1 MVARQSLRAGYQMED
16 FVLLEELGRGGE
28 AAVWSG
34 WDQTRQRVVAV
45 KLIPTA
51 GTQPALISADFE
63 RQVHLI
69 ASFSHPNILPLYRFG
84 TSSEFY
90 YFTMR
95 YATGGSVTDLLR
107 QGPLT
112 VQHTLCLAADI
123 VSALDYLHSQRIVHR
138 DLKPSNILL
147 DAEGRAY
154 LTDFGLARRL
164 TEDTLRC
171 TGRGDVLRLAGA
183 AQQGSRRALTFI
195 VWASCCMKCSPA
207 PCRNAATKARLP
219 PTPARLGAGSTI

>member
-1 MVARQSLRAGYQMED
+1 MED

-164 TEDTLRC
+164 TEDTLPLH
-171 TGRGDVLRLAGA
+171 TGRGTTFYASPEQHSRGGLTPRSDIYSLGILLYEMLTGTLPERSDEGEITADPRSVRSRLYD
-183 AQQGSRRALTFI
+183 
-195 VWASCCMKCSPA
+195 
-207 PCRNAATKARLP
+207 
-219 PTPARLGAGSTI
+219 